1 MLEKIQM
8 RLRPEV
14 AGNADRLR
22 VAVSSQLDV
31 DVNRIKRV
39 DILRRSIDA
48 RRRQVA
54 VNLSVAVHLD
64 SVDESFSRY
73 VPVEYPDVS
82 GARQVI
88 VVGAGPAGL
97 FAALELI
104 ELGLRPVV
112 LERGKD
118 VDSRRRDMADL

>member
-1 MLEKIQM
+1 M

-64 SVDESFSRY
+64 
-73 VPVEYPDVS
+73 
-82 GARQVI
+82 
-88 VVGAGPAGL
+88 
-97 FAALELI
+97 
-104 ELGLRPVV
+104 
-112 LERGKD
+112 
-118 VDSRRRDMADL
+118 